1 MAAVMEYAP
10 AAGQQEVQV
19 FIPSL
24 VSNPELNFWFCFIQ
38 IIRVELS
45 TTFRIIIQSSLALHA
60 SVLLSLIQAFL
71 CVSVCGEWNRNASFP

>member
-10 AAGQQEVQV
+10 AAGQQEEQV

-38 IIRVELS
+38 IIRVE
-45 TTFRIIIQSSLALHA
+45 
-60 SVLLSLIQAFL
+60 
-71 CVSVCGEWNRNASFP
+71 